1 MRDEYNDFLNFCYLA
16 RLHMAGMWGLDNDVT
31 FPIYGPFNISLKEHG
46 LKICILP
53 LSIKDGKAAD
63 GRVRIFFQ
71 HEESSKMLGVWTSTS
86 PDLGENLRSMEELTS
101 TLAVITG
108 AKEGNVPDTARIAAE
123 TVDINFN
130 THIIDDPTITWAVE
144 DVARAYN
151 AEIGANNFGLLD
163 EDKEGIISVLN
174 DHTGEECCIR
184 WSFEAPNGE
193 EVPRF
198 VVNIGTAKS
207 EDKRKIFTFINPTVN
222 QIQSTIRLWM
232 QCSENMFSDL
242 HNLYYEE

>member
-16 RLHMAGMWGLDNDVT
+16 RLHMAGMRGLDSNV
-31 FPIYGPFNISLKEHG
+31 PIYGPFNMSLKEYG
-46 LKICILP
+46 LKISILP
-53 LSIKDGKAAD
+53 LSIKDGKATD

-71 HEESSKMLGVWTSTS
+71 HEESSKMLGAWTSTS
-86 PDLGENLRSMEELTS
+86 PDLGDNLHAMEELTS
-101 TLAVITG
+101 TLAAITG
-108 AKEGNVPDTARIAAE
+108 AKEDNVPDTAQIAAE

-130 THIIDDPTITWAVE
+130 THIIDGPTITWTVE
-144 DVARAYN
+144 DAVRTYN
-151 AEIGANNFGLLD
+151 TEIGADNFCLLD
-163 EDKEGIISVLN
+163 EDKEGIVSVLN

-184 WSFEAPNGE
+184 WSFETPNGD

-198 VVNIGTAKS
+198 VVNISTAKS

>member
-16 RLHMAGMWGLDNDVT
+16 RLHMAGMWGLDSNA
-31 FPIYGPFNISLKEHG
+31 PIYGPFNMSLKEYG
-46 LKICILP
+46 LKISILP
-53 LSIKDGKAAD
+53 LSIKDGKATD

-71 HEESSKMLGVWTSTS
+71 HEESSKMLGAWTSTS
-86 PDLGENLRSMEELTS
+86 PNLGDNLHAMEELTS
-101 TLAVITG
+101 TLAAITG
-108 AKEGNVPDTARIAAE
+108 AKEDNVPDTAQIAAE

-130 THIIDDPTITWAVE
+130 THIIDGPTMTWAVE
-144 DVARAYN
+144 DMVRTYN
-151 AEIGANNFGLLD
+151 TEIGADNFCLLD
-163 EDKEGIISVLN
+163 EDKEGIVSVLN

-184 WSFEAPNGE
+184 WFFETPNGD

-198 VVNIGTAKS
+198 VVNISTAKS
-207 EDKRKIFTFINPTVN
+207 EDKRKIFAFINPTVN

>member
-1 MRDEYNDFLNFCYLA
+1 M
-16 RLHMAGMWGLDNDVT
+16 
-31 FPIYGPFNISLKEHG
+31 SLKEYG
-46 LKICILP
+46 LKISILP
-53 LSIKDGKAAD
+53 LSIKDGKATD

-71 HEESSKMLGVWTSTS
+71 HEESSKMLGAWTSTS
-86 PDLGENLRSMEELTS
+86 PNLGDNLHAMEELTS
-101 TLAVITG
+101 TLAAITG
-108 AKEGNVPDTARIAAE
+108 AKEDNVPDTAQIAAE

-130 THIIDDPTITWAVE
+130 THIIDGPTMTWAVE
-144 DVARAYN
+144 DTVRTYN
-151 AEIGANNFGLLD
+151 TEIGAGNFCLLD
-163 EDKEGIISVLN
+163 EDKEGIVSVLN
-174 DHTGEECCIR
+174 DHTGEEGYIK
-184 WSFEAPNGE
+184 WSFETPNE
-193 EVPRF
+193 DEVPRL

>member
-16 RLHMAGMWGLDNDVT
+16 RLHMAGMRGLDSNV
-31 FPIYGPFNISLKEHG
+31 PIYGPFNMSLKEYG
-46 LKICILP
+46 LKISILP
-53 LSIKDGKAAD
+53 LSIKDGKATD

-71 HEESSKMLGVWTSTS
+71 HEESSKMLGAWTSTS
-86 PDLGENLRSMEELTS
+86 PDLGDNLHAMEELTS
-101 TLAVITG
+101 TLAAITG
-108 AKEGNVPDTARIAAE
+108 AKEDNVPDTAQIAAE

-130 THIIDDPTITWAVE
+130 THIIDGPTITWAVE
-144 DVARAYN
+144 DAVRTYN
-151 AEIGANNFGLLD
+151 TEIGADNFCLLD
-163 EDKEGIISVLN
+163 EDKEGIVSVLN

-184 WSFEAPNGE
+184 WSFETPNGD

-198 VVNIGTAKS
+198 VVNISTAKS

>member
-16 RLHMAGMWGLDNDVT
+16 RLHMAGMRGLDSNV
-31 FPIYGPFNISLKEHG
+31 PIYGPFNMSLKEYG
-46 LKICILP
+46 LKISILP
-53 LSIKDGKAAD
+53 LSIKDGKATD

-71 HEESSKMLGVWTSTS
+71 QEESSKMLGAWTSTS
-86 PDLGENLRSMEELTS
+86 PDLGDNLHAMEELTS
-101 TLAVITG
+101 TLAAITG
-108 AKEGNVPDTARIAAE
+108 AKEDNVPDTAQIAAE

-130 THIIDDPTITWAVE
+130 THIIDGPTITWAVE
-144 DVARAYN
+144 DAVRTYN
-151 AEIGANNFGLLD
+151 TEIGADNFCLLD
-163 EDKEGIISVLN
+163 EDKEGIVSVLN

-184 WSFEAPNGE
+184 WSFETPNGD

-198 VVNIGTAKS
+198 VVNISTAKS

>member
-16 RLHMAGMWGLDNDVT
+16 RLHMAGMRGLDSNA
-31 FPIYGPFNISLKEHG
+31 PIYGPFNMSLKEYG
-46 LKICILP
+46 LKISILP
-53 LSIKDGKAAD
+53 LSIKDGKATD

-71 HEESSKMLGVWTSTS
+71 HEESSKMLGAWTSTS
-86 PDLGENLRSMEELTS
+86 PNLGDNLHAMEELTS
-101 TLAVITG
+101 TLAAITG
-108 AKEGNVPDTARIAAE
+108 AKEDNVPDTAQIAAE

-130 THIIDDPTITWAVE
+130 THIIDGPTMAWAVE
-144 DVARAYN
+144 DTVRTYN
-151 AEIGANNFGLLD
+151 TEIGAGNFCLLD

-174 DHTGEECCIR
+174 DHTGEECYIK
-184 WSFEAPNGE
+184 WSFETPNE
-193 EVPRF
+193 DEVPRL